1 MECVHTCP
9 GTCTDLGAASLLPL
23 GSSPLLHIG
32 TARGAASRPEAAH
45 LIMAV
50 HEKKTPAAIFSRP
63 LALLAA
69 LPIVLLCTRWC
80 LSSLPSTVTPLPAAP
95 MPPAPSAPPAPRPAS
110 VAVAVKTCSAYHGS
124 RLRAMMSAWGA
135 RSKMRAF
142 STDGPVTDGPKGV
155 RANET
160 IIVGDLRMV
169 ALRKD
174 TPAEHVHLGNSGEP
188 IALEEADSV
197 RPEAYMASWRKEHG
211 SDGPALGKQ
220 TEPALTRRVAKGLEV
235 LYDAFHERAE
245 WFLIVDDDTFVRWGP
260 LRAYL
265 ATLDPDKPQ
274 ILGSPMD
281 SSKMLSPEGRARGA
295 SVHCGGGAGWILS
308 RAALA
313 VLRPRLSECLSQR
326 EVVKTWC
333 VRALPPRSDAT
344 GSAR

>member
-1 MECVHTCP
+1 
-9 GTCTDLGAASLLPL
+9 
-23 GSSPLLHIG
+23 
-32 TARGAASRPEAAH
+32 
-45 LIMAV
+45 
-50 HEKKTPAAIFSRP
+50 
-63 LALLAA
+63 
-69 LPIVLLCTRWC
+69 
-80 LSSLPSTVTPLPAAP
+80 
-95 MPPAPSAPPAPRPAS
+95 
-110 VAVAVKTCSAYHGS
+110 
-124 RLRAMMSAWGA
+124 
-135 RSKMRAF
+135 MRAF

-326 EVVKTWC
+326 EVVKTWYYDEVVLGRC
-333 VRALPPRSDAT
+333 LHHFSGLACQRVPGMGWTTADALRPDLEERTGYPVLSVHPALPSDMARLRAAFSEAIDKKWVRRFHRDGLPEPVPFAT
-344 GSAR
+344 TV